1 MKLQKIFQLVLQ
13 GTLGLVG
20 KVEDW
25 REEKRVMYS
34 SFSVILHLHPEV
46 VLCISYLGKNTYDFF
61 ICKSFIYIKDIG
73 NIYLS
78 WICQNIESGRNI

>member
-46 VLCISYLGKNTYDFF
+46 VLCIPYLGKNTYDFF